1 MGLLKSVD
9 NVPGIDFYEYRD
21 QDYYNKYT
29 YRARLTL
36 IGTRQLM
43 YVKDGA
49 ELVKRVNSASH
60 TYGYAKPERQQVR
73 DNLPILV
80 KILEWKIKSQQDKK
94 STIRLESNT
103 LAVFSND
110 LSYLKTLEAIDPSL
124 DVNYTEVQ
132 KSTFAGVKHFVREPK
147 YKYRVYMKSKRID
160 PGFVIEWKALLDRID
175 ALHPS
180 PGLQYWLDNYNVTQP
195 SWGWRYRWSSASF
208 FIDYDDESTLSYLAL
223 MHGEMLGKRYKLEKR
238 PEEV

>member
-9 NVPGIDFYEYRD
+9 NLPGIDFYEYRD
-21 QDYYNKYT
+21 DDYYGKYT
-29 YRARLTL
+29 YRAKITMLGMKHVSYSKDVTDLT
-36 IGTRQLM
+36 
-43 YVKDGA
+43 
-49 ELVKRVNSASH
+49 ERVIKAKYS
-60 TYGYAKPERQQVR
+60 YGYTKSEK
-73 DNLPILV
+73 DTIKENLPTLT
-80 KILEWKIKSQQDKK
+80 KLMEWKLQSKKDKS
-94 STIRLESNT
+94 STIRGEYNT
-103 LAVFSND
+103 IAIFSND
-110 LSYLKTLEAIDPSL
+110 LAYLHTLKTIDPSL
-124 DVNYTEVQ
+124 LVEYTKVQ
-132 KSTFAGVKHFVREPK
+132 KSNFAGVKHFVREPK
-147 YKYRVYMKSKRID
+147 YKYRVYMKSKRIE